1 MVKNKNS
8 LFLSTIAQGL
18 DIQLVGG
25 TGKETFNGISIDS
38 RTLKPNDIF
47 VALNGPSNDGH
58 DYLIEAKEKGA
69 IAFVVE
75 KDIPIDK
82 PYILVK
88 DCYKFLDHLAKYQ
101 RDIFTGKVIGLTGSN
116 GKTTTKEIIYS
127 LLQNDG
133 CHKTKGNKNNH
144 IGVPLTLSSLSNN
157 YKYAVVE
164 IGTNSPG
171 EISNLSA
178 KVEPD
183 VALIINAAASHLEKL
198 DSVEKVAQEK
208 SAILDHL
215 PKDGIAVLPRDS
227 EFFFYWK
234 ERSEGRRIIS
244 FGFHQD
250 SDIHLRNIHR
260 DLLKN
265 EISFDLDYAEK
276 SIKCFMKGIAT
287 HNCLNATAALSI
299 CHALN
304 IDLEQASVYL
314 NNIAFPKRRMEVKKA
329 LKDSV
334 LIDDSYNA
342 NPESMKKSLD
352 VLDDMKGKNRIFIA
366 GEMGELGE
374 QEENYHVEVCKY
386 AQGKVE
392 KFLCIGDLWKEGL
405 KYIPDLGIKFS
416 SKDKLLEYLN
426 TKLTKNSIILVKGS
440 RSTGMDYISDKLN
453 A

>member
-1 MVKNKNS
+1 MSKEKNNLS
-8 LFLSTIAQGL
+8 LSKIAKEL

-47 VALNGPSNDGH
+47 IALKGPSNDGH
-58 DYLIEAKEKGA
+58 DYVIEAKEKGA
-69 IAFVVE
+69 TALVVE
-75 KDIPIDK
+75 KDISIDK
-82 PYILVK
+82 PYFLVN

-127 LLQNDG
+127 LLQIDG

-144 IGVPLTLSSLSNN
+144 IGVPLTLSSLSNH
-157 YKYAVVE
+157 YKYAVIE

-171 EISNLSA
+171 EINNLSA

-208 SAILDHL
+208 SFILEQLHEN
-215 PKDGIAVLPRDS
+215 GIAVLPRDS

-250 SDIHLRNIHR
+250 SDIRLSNIQT

-265 EISFDLDYAEK
+265 EISFDLNYVEK
-276 SIKCFMKGIAT
+276 SIKCFMKGIAS
-287 HNCLNATAALSI
+287 HNCLNATAALSV

-304 IDLEQASVYL
+304 IELEEVSVNL
-314 NNIAFPKRRMEVKKA
+314 SNITFPKRRMEVKKA

-352 VLDDMKGKNRIFIA
+352 VLGEMDGKNRIFIV
-366 GEMGELGE
+366 GEMGELGK
-374 QEENYHVEVCKY
+374 QEEKYHVEICEY
-386 AQGKVE
+386 ALGKVE
-392 KFLCIGDLWKEGL
+392 EFLCIGDLWKEGL
-405 KYIPDLGIKFS
+405 KHIPDIGIKFS

-426 TKLTKNSIILVKGS
+426 TKLTKDSIILVKGS
-440 RSTGMDYISDKLN
+440 RSAGMDYISDKLKV
-453 A
+453 

>member
-1 MVKNKNS
+1 MSKGKNNLS
-8 LFLSTIAQGL
+8 LLKIAKEL

-47 VALNGPSNDGH
+47 IALKGPSNDGH

-69 IAFVVE
+69 TALVVE
-75 KDIPIDK
+75 KDISIDK
-82 PYILVK
+82 PYFLVN

-127 LLQNDG
+127 LLQKDG

-144 IGVPLTLSSLSNN
+144 IGVPLTLSLLSNH
-157 YKYAVVE
+157 YKYAVIE

-171 EISNLSA
+171 EINNLST
-178 KVEPD
+178 KVKPD

-208 SAILDHL
+208 SFILEHL
-215 PKDGIAVLPRDS
+215 HKNGIAVLPRDS

-250 SDIHLRNIHR
+250 SDIRLSNIR
-260 DLLKN
+260 TDLLKN
-265 EISFDLDYAEK
+265 EISFDLNYVEK
-276 SIKCFMKGIAT
+276 SIKCFMKGIAS
-287 HNCLNATAALSI
+287 HNCLNATAALSV

-304 IDLEQASVYL
+304 IELEEVSVNL
-314 NNIAFPKRRMEVKKA
+314 SNIAFPKRRMEVKKA

-352 VLDDMKGKNRIFIA
+352 VLGDMHGKNRIFIA
-366 GEMGELGE
+366 GEMGELGK
-374 QEENYHVEVCKY
+374 QEENYHVEICEY
-386 AQGKVE
+386 ALGKVE
-392 KFLCIGDLWKEGL
+392 EFLCIGELWKEGL
-405 KYIPDLGIKFS
+405 KHISDIGIKFS

-426 TKLTKNSIILVKGS
+426 TKLTKDSIILVKGS
-440 RSTGMDYISDKLN
+440 RSTGMDYISDKLKV
-453 A
+453 

>member
-1 MVKNKNS
+1 MSKGRNNLS
-8 LFLSTIAQGL
+8 LSKIAKEL

-25 TGKETFNGISIDS
+25 TGKETFNGVSIDS
-38 RTLKPNDIF
+38 RTLKPDDIF
-47 VALNGPSNDGH
+47 IALKGPSNDGH
-58 DYLIEAKEKGA
+58 DYVIEAKEKGA
-69 IAFVVE
+69 TALVVE
-75 KDIPIDK
+75 KDISTDK
-82 PYILVK
+82 PYFLVN

-127 LLQNDG
+127 LLQKDG

-157 YKYAVVE
+157 YKYAVIE

-171 EISNLSA
+171 EINNLSS

-208 SAILDHL
+208 SFILEQLHD
-215 PKDGIAVLPRDS
+215 KGIAVLPRDS

-250 SDIHLRNIHR
+250 SDIRLSNIRR

-265 EISFDLDYAEK
+265 EISFDLNYVEK
-276 SIKCFMKGIAT
+276 SIKCFMKGIAS
-287 HNCLNATAALSI
+287 HNCLNATAALSV

-304 IDLEQASVYL
+304 IELEEVSVNL
-314 NNIAFPKRRMEVKKA
+314 SKITFPKRRMEVKKA

-342 NPESMKKSLD
+342 NPESMRKSLD
-352 VLDDMKGKNRIFIA
+352 VLDDMQGKNRIFIA
-366 GEMGELGE
+366 GEMGELGK
-374 QEENYHVEVCKY
+374 QEEKYHVEICEY
-386 AQGKVE
+386 ALGKVE
-392 KFLCIGDLWKEGL
+392 EFLCIGDLWKEGI
-405 KYIPDLGIKFS
+405 KHISDIGIKFS

-426 TKLTKNSIILVKGS
+426 TKLTKDSIILVKGS
-440 RSTGMDYISDKLN
+440 RSAGMDYISDKLKV
-453 A
+453 

>member
-1 MVKNKNS
+1 MSKNKNDLS
-8 LFLSTIAQGL
+8 LSTIAKEL

-38 RTLKPNDIF
+38 RTLEPNDIF
-47 VALNGPSNDGH
+47 VALKGPSNDGH

-69 IAFVVE
+69 IALVVE
-75 KDIPIDK
+75 KDISIDK

-127 LLQNDG
+127 MLQKDG

-144 IGVPLTLSSLSNN
+144 IGVPLTLSSLSND
-157 YKYAVVE
+157 YKYAVIE

-171 EISNLSA
+171 EISNLSS

-183 VALIINAAASHLEKL
+183 VALILNAAASHLEKL
-198 DSVEKVAQEK
+198 DSVEKVAKEK
-208 SAILDHL
+208 GYILEHL
-215 PKDGIAVLPRDS
+215 HKDGIAVLPRDS

-250 SDIHLRNIHR
+250 SDIRLSNIRR

-265 EISFDLDYAEK
+265 EISFDINYAEK
-276 SIKCFMKGIAT
+276 SIRCFMKGIAT
-287 HNCLNATAALSI
+287 HNCLNATGALSV
-299 CHALN
+299 CHVLN
-304 IDLEQASVYL
+304 IDLEQASVNL
-314 NNIAFPKRRMEVKKA
+314 SNIAFPKRRMEVKKA

-352 VLDDMKGKNRIFIA
+352 VLGDMHGKNRIFIA
-366 GEMGELGE
+366 GEMGELGK
-374 QEENYHVEVCKY
+374 QEENYHVEICEY
-386 AQGKVE
+386 ALGKVE
-392 KFLCIGDLWKEGL
+392 EFLCIGDLWKEGL
-405 KYIPDLGIKFS
+405 KHISDIGIKFS

-426 TKLTKNSIILVKGS
+426 TKLTKDSIILVKGS
-440 RSTGMDYISDKLN
+440 RSTGMDYISDKLKV
-453 A
+453 

>member
-1 MVKNKNS
+1 MSKSKNNLS
-8 LFLSTIAQGL
+8 LSKIAKEL
-18 DIQLVGG
+18 DIELVGG
-25 TGKETFNGISIDS
+25 TGKEIFNGISIDS
-38 RTLKPNDIF
+38 RTLEPNDIF
-47 VALNGPSNDGH
+47 IALKGPSNDGH
-58 DYLIEAKEKGA
+58 DYLIEAKKKGA
-69 IAFVVE
+69 TALVVE
-75 KDIPIDK
+75 KDISMDK
-82 PYILVK
+82 PYFLVN

-101 RDIFTGKVIGLTGSN
+101 RDIFTGRVIGLTGSN

-127 LLQNDG
+127 LLQEDG

-144 IGVPLTLSSLSNN
+144 IGVPLTLSSLSND
-157 YKYAVVE
+157 YKYAVIE

-171 EISNLSA
+171 EISNLST
-178 KVEPD
+178 KVAPD

-208 SAILDHL
+208 SCILEHL
-215 PKDGIAVLPRDS
+215 HKDGIAVLPRDS

-250 SDIHLRNIHR
+250 SDIRLSNIRR

-265 EISFDLDYAEK
+265 EISFDINYAEK
-276 SIKCFMKGIAT
+276 SIRCFMKGIAT
-287 HNCLNATAALSI
+287 HNCLNATSALSV

-304 IDLEQASVYL
+304 IDLEQASVNL
-314 NNIAFPKRRMEVKKA
+314 SNIAFPKRRMEVKKA

-352 VLDDMKGKNRIFIA
+352 VLGDMHGKNRIFIA
-366 GEMGELGE
+366 GEMGELGI
-374 QEENYHVEVCKY
+374 QEENYHVEICEY
-386 AQGKVE
+386 ALGKVE
-392 KFLCIGDLWKEGL
+392 EFLCIGDLWKEGL
-405 KYIPDLGIKFS
+405 KHISDIGIKFS

-426 TKLTKNSIILVKGS
+426 TKLTKDSIILVKGS
-440 RSTGMDYISDKLN
+440 RFTGMDYISDKLKV
-453 A
+453 

>member
-1 MVKNKNS
+1 MSKGKNNLS
-8 LFLSTIAQGL
+8 LSKIAKEL

-38 RTLKPNDIF
+38 RTLQPNDIF
-47 VALNGPSNDGH
+47 IALKGPSNDGH

-69 IAFVVE
+69 TALVVE
-75 KDIPIDK
+75 KDISIDK
-82 PYILVK
+82 PYFLVNN
-88 DCYKFLDHLAKYQ
+88 CYKFLGHLAKYQ
-101 RDIFTGKVIGLTGSN
+101 REIFTGKVIGLTGSN

-127 LLQNDG
+127 LLQKHG

-144 IGVPLTLSSLSNN
+144 IGVPLTLSSLSNDN
-157 YKYAVVE
+157 KYAVIEV
-164 IGTNSPG
+164 GTNSPG
-171 EISNLSA
+171 EINNLSTI
-178 KVEPD
+178 VEPD

-208 SAILDHL
+208 SCILKHL
-215 PKDGIAVLPRDS
+215 HKDGCAVLPRDS
-227 EFFFYWK
+227 EFFSYWK

-250 SDIHLRNIHR
+250 SDVRLSNIQR

-265 EISFDLDYAEK
+265 KISFDLNYFEK

-287 HNCLNATAALSI
+287 HNCLNATGALSV

-304 IDLEQASVYL
+304 IDLEQASVNL
-314 NNIAFPKRRMEVKKA
+314 SNITFPKRRMEVKKA
-329 LKDSV
+329 LKGSV

-352 VLDDMKGKNRIFIA
+352 VLRDMYGKNRIFIA
-366 GEMGELGE
+366 GEMGELGT
-374 QEENYHVEVCKY
+374 QEESYHVEICEY
-386 AQGKVE
+386 ALGKVE
-392 KFLCIGDLWKEGL
+392 EFLCIGDLWKEGL
-405 KYIPDLGIKFS
+405 KHIGDIGIKFS

-426 TKLTKNSIILVKGS
+426 TKLTKDSIILVKGS
-440 RSTGMDYISDKLN
+440 RSTGMDYISDKLKV
-453 A
+453 

>member
-1 MVKNKNS
+1 MSKGKNNLS
-8 LFLSTIAQGL
+8 LSKIAKEL

-38 RTLKPNDIF
+38 RTLQPNDIF
-47 VALNGPSNDGH
+47 IALKGPSNDGH

-69 IAFVVE
+69 TALVVE
-75 KDIPIDK
+75 KDISIDK
-82 PYILVK
+82 PYFLVNN
-88 DCYKFLDHLAKYQ
+88 CYKFLGHLAKYQ
-101 RDIFTGKVIGLTGSN
+101 REIFTGKVIGLTGSN

-127 LLQNDG
+127 LLQKHG

-144 IGVPLTLSSLSNN
+144 IGVPLTLSSLSNDN
-157 YKYAVVE
+157 KYAVIEV
-164 IGTNSPG
+164 GTNSPG
-171 EISNLSA
+171 EINNLSTI
-178 KVEPD
+178 VEPD

-208 SAILDHL
+208 SCILKHL
-215 PKDGIAVLPRDS
+215 HKDGCAVLPRDS
-227 EFFFYWK
+227 EFFSYWK

-250 SDIHLRNIHR
+250 SDVRLSNIQR

-265 EISFDLDYAEK
+265 KISFDLNYFEK

-287 HNCLNATAALSI
+287 HNCLNATGALSV

-304 IDLEQASVYL
+304 IDLEQASL
-314 NNIAFPKRRMEVKKA
+314 NLSNITFPKRRMEVKKA
-329 LKDSV
+329 LKGSV

-352 VLDDMKGKNRIFIA
+352 VLRDMHGKNRIFIA
-366 GEMGELGE
+366 GEMGELGT
-374 QEENYHVEVCKY
+374 QEESYHVEICEY
-386 AQGKVE
+386 ALGKVE
-392 KFLCIGDLWKEGL
+392 EFLCIGDLWKEGL
-405 KYIPDLGIKFS
+405 KHIGDIGIKFS

-426 TKLTKNSIILVKGS
+426 TKLTKDSIILVKGS
-440 RSTGMDYISDKLN
+440 RSTGMDYISDKLKV
-453 A
+453 

>member
-1 MVKNKNS
+1 MSKGKNNLS
-8 LFLSTIAQGL
+8 LSKIAQEL

-38 RTLKPNDIF
+38 RTLQPNDIF
-47 VALNGPSNDGH
+47 IALKGPSNDGH

-69 IAFVVE
+69 TALVVE
-75 KDIPIDK
+75 KDISIDK
-82 PYILVK
+82 PYFLVNN
-88 DCYKFLDHLAKYQ
+88 CYKFLGHLAKYQ
-101 RDIFTGKVIGLTGSN
+101 REIFTGKVIGLTGSN

-127 LLQNDG
+127 LLQKHG

-144 IGVPLTLSSLSNN
+144 IGVPLTLSSLSNDN
-157 YKYAVVE
+157 KYAVIEV
-164 IGTNSPG
+164 GTNSPG
-171 EISNLSA
+171 EINNLSTI
-178 KVEPD
+178 VEPD

-208 SAILDHL
+208 SCILKHL
-215 PKDGIAVLPRDS
+215 HKDGCAVLPRDS
-227 EFFFYWK
+227 EFFSYWK

-250 SDIHLRNIHR
+250 SDVRLSNIQR

-265 EISFDLDYAEK
+265 KISFDLNYFEK

-287 HNCLNATAALSI
+287 HNCLNATGALSV

-304 IDLEQASVYL
+304 IDLEQASVNL
-314 NNIAFPKRRMEVKKA
+314 SNITFPKRRMEVKKA
-329 LKDSV
+329 LKGSV

-352 VLDDMKGKNRIFIA
+352 VLRDMHGKNRIFIA
-366 GEMGELGE
+366 GEMGELGT
-374 QEENYHVEVCKY
+374 QEESYHVEICEY
-386 AQGKVE
+386 ALGKVE
-392 KFLCIGDLWKEGL
+392 EFLCIGDLWKEGL
-405 KYIPDLGIKFS
+405 KHIGDIGIKFS

-426 TKLTKNSIILVKGS
+426 TKLTKDSIILVKGS
-440 RSTGMDYISDKLN
+440 RSTGMDYISDKLKV
-453 A
+453 

>member
-1 MVKNKNS
+1 MSKGKNNLS
-8 LFLSTIAQGL
+8 LSKIAKEL

-38 RTLKPNDIF
+38 RTLQPNDIF
-47 VALNGPSNDGH
+47 IALKGPSNDGH
-58 DYLIEAKEKGA
+58 DYVIEAKEKGA
-69 IAFVVE
+69 TALVVE
-75 KDIPIDK
+75 KDISIDK
-82 PYILVK
+82 PYFLVN

-127 LLQNDG
+127 LLQIDG

-144 IGVPLTLSSLSNN
+144 IGVPLTLSSLSNH
-157 YKYAVVE
+157 YKYAVIE

-171 EISNLSA
+171 EINNLSA

-208 SAILDHL
+208 SFILEQLHEN
-215 PKDGIAVLPRDS
+215 GIAVLPRDS

-250 SDIHLRNIHR
+250 SDIRLSNIQT

-265 EISFDLDYAEK
+265 EISFDLNYVEK
-276 SIKCFMKGIAT
+276 SIKCFMKGIAS
-287 HNCLNATAALSI
+287 HNCLNATAALSV

-304 IDLEQASVYL
+304 IELEEVSVNL
-314 NNIAFPKRRMEVKKA
+314 SNITFPKRRMEVKKA

-352 VLDDMKGKNRIFIA
+352 VLGEMDGKNRIFIV
-366 GEMGELGE
+366 GEMGELGK
-374 QEENYHVEVCKY
+374 QEEKYHVEICEY
-386 AQGKVE
+386 ALGKVE
-392 KFLCIGDLWKEGL
+392 EFLCIGDLWKEGL
-405 KYIPDLGIKFS
+405 KHIPDIGIKFS

-426 TKLTKNSIILVKGS
+426 TKLTKDSIILVKGS
-440 RSTGMDYISDKLN
+440 RSAGMDYISDKLKV
-453 A
+453 

>member
-1 MVKNKNS
+1 MSKGKNNLS
-8 LFLSTIAQGL
+8 LLKIAKEL

-47 VALNGPSNDGH
+47 IALKGPSNDGH

-69 IAFVVE
+69 TALVVE
-75 KDIPIDK
+75 KDISIDK
-82 PYILVK
+82 PYFLVN

-127 LLQNDG
+127 LLQKDG

-144 IGVPLTLSSLSNN
+144 IGVPLTLSSLSNDN
-157 YKYAVVE
+157 KYAVVE
-164 IGTNSPG
+164 LGTNSPG
-171 EISNLSA
+171 EINNLST
-178 KVEPD
+178 KVKPD

-208 SAILDHL
+208 SFILEQLHEN
-215 PKDGIAVLPRDS
+215 GIAVLPRDS

-250 SDIHLRNIHR
+250 SDIRLSNIR
-260 DLLKN
+260 TDLLKN
-265 EISFDLDYAEK
+265 EISFDLNYVEK
-276 SIKCFMKGIAT
+276 SIKCFMKGIAS
-287 HNCLNATAALSI
+287 HNCLNATAALSV

-304 IDLEQASVYL
+304 IELEEVSVNL
-314 NNIAFPKRRMEVKKA
+314 SNIAFPKRRMEVKKA

-352 VLDDMKGKNRIFIA
+352 VLGDMHGKNRIFIA
-366 GEMGELGE
+366 GEMGELGK
-374 QEENYHVEVCKY
+374 QEENYHVEICEY
-386 AQGKVE
+386 ALGKVE
-392 KFLCIGDLWKEGL
+392 EFLCIGDLWKEGL
-405 KYIPDLGIKFS
+405 KYISDIGIKFS

-426 TKLTKNSIILVKGS
+426 TKLTKDSIILVKGS
-440 RSTGMDYISDKLN
+440 RSTGMDYISDKLKV
-453 A
+453 